1 MHPKRCRRVST
12 FIAGEKPVKPGAT
25 HVETP
30 SYWPASRR
38 RPFSR
43 LSRAPRNLA
52 SKRNTITAWPAPS
65 SARACGA
72 LLGNAVS
79 GHGGKPGGTIIGGVG
94 GAVVG
99 NQIAGIG
106 HATAARTN
114 TATTTAA
121 AAGCPR
127 TSTAYGYYGPDGRWV
142 ANAPAGYAPNG
153 YNQNGYSQNGYPQDG
168 YDRGYAPPPA
178 PAYGRDAAYSDRGGR
193 MNFREREDRMD
204 QYIRQAI
211 SSGTIDDREGR
222 HDLRELNDIR
232 RMEADYRSADGH
244 MNDGQRADIDQRL
257 DALRDRL
264 HMQNDQRSY

>member
-1 MHPKRCRRVST
+1 MLKPLLLAGLAAAAFIPSFASAQESCQQAQHDNRV
-12 FIAGEKPVKPGAT
+12 AGTIVGAG
-25 HVETP
+25 
-30 SYWPASRR
+30 
-38 RPFSR
+38 
-43 LSRAPRNLA
+43 L
-52 SKRNTITAWPAPS
+52 
-65 SARACGA
+65 GA
-72 LLGNAVS
+72 LLGNVVS

-99 NQIAGIG
+99 NQIAGSG
-106 HATAARTN
+106 TRCGENQYGYYDGSGRWVPT
-114 TATTTAA
+114 
-121 AAGCPR
+121 

-153 YNQNGYSQNGYPQDG
+153 YGQNGYRQNGYGQNG
-168 YDRGYAPPPA
+168 YNRGYAPPPA
-178 PAYGRDAAYSDRGGR
+178 PAYGQDAAYSDRGGR

-211 SSGTIDDREGR
+211 SSGTIGDREGR
-222 HDLRELNDIR
+222 HDLRELSDIR
-232 RMEADYRSADGH
+232 RMEGDYRSADGH